1 MGESISRRSFLVGA
15 AGAVAAAGLA
25 GCAPQPSGQAA
36 AAGAE
41 SDLPEAWDKEADVV
55 IIGSGAGG
63 AAAAWWALK
72 GGLSVI
78 VLEEREEAGG
88 SAIENAGQIAVGAT
102 SIHKERGYDATSD
115 QFKAFLK
122 ACGTDGVPDELLD
135 IFVYQGPEM
144 IDWLTDIGVKWAPET
159 IEDNCLIIQ
168 NEDGSIDTDAV
179 SRCGLNSLGN
189 EFHPNYI
196 GGWDGHPQPL
206 CLMATWDDLEDEEFV
221 EYRKD
226 CMSSFA
232 MDCHHGG
239 AAYMLPILRG
249 VRDMGGEIL
258 LNTTATR
265 GYKDETGQV
274 VGVYAEQGS
283 GGISVKANKAVVI
296 AAGNWMTDSDL
307 LEQYAGHVQYV
318 EFYPLSVSDGGTAMK
333 IGLDMGGHIVNSDSY
348 WLSSESS
355 FYLFSSTTGR
365 IGTTAPAIY
374 VNADGARFTAED
386 EYTPGTCGRLAYDR
400 FVSPVEKRNR
410 YVILRD
416 EEYNRHMALLKWR
429 VDSGLAGTYAVGGVD
444 ENAEYECDYTTMTH
458 ADTIP
463 ELAEALNMPF
473 LETQIAIYND
483 SVEKGVD
490 LQFNRFPENLRP
502 FKDEDGPFHAGL
514 VSPTWLGGYSHGG
527 LDIDTNGQVLDSG
540 YKPIPGLY
548 AAGRSARS
556 IAEGTHEP
564 STGLSCA
571 QAMVLGMVIGKHLSS
586 EA

>member
-1 MGESISRRSFLVGA
+1 
-15 AGAVAAAGLA
+15 
-25 GCAPQPSGQAA
+25 
-36 AAGAE
+36 
-41 SDLPEAWDKEADVV
+41 
-55 IIGSGAGG
+55 
-63 AAAAWWALK
+63 
-72 GGLSVI
+72 
-78 VLEEREEAGG
+78 
-88 SAIENAGQIAVGAT
+88 
-102 SIHKERGYDATSD
+102 
-115 QFKAFLK
+115 
-122 ACGTDGVPDELLD
+122 
-135 IFVYQGPEM
+135 
-144 IDWLTDIGVKWAPET
+144 
-159 IEDNCLIIQ
+159 
-168 NEDGSIDTDAV
+168 
-179 SRCGLNSLGN
+179 
-189 EFHPNYI
+189 
-196 GGWDGHPQPL
+196 
-206 CLMATWDDLEDEEFV
+206 
-221 EYRKD
+221 
-226 CMSSFA
+226 
-232 MDCHHGG
+232 
-239 AAYMLPILRG
+239 
-249 VRDMGGEIL
+249 
-258 LNTTATR
+258 
-265 GYKDETGQV
+265 
-274 VGVYAEQGS
+274 
-283 GGISVKANKAVVI
+283 
-296 AAGNWMTDSDL
+296 
-307 LEQYAGHVQYV
+307 
-318 EFYPLSVSDGGTAMK
+318 MK